1 MTAYYSLMK
10 ASKYEDDMIPKLAIH
25 AFRHAFNK
33 ACSVATVVYAKD
45 QQLVQ
50 REVNGVET
58 VLQDLSQRYVSVDHL
73 PKVLKRKKKQEAAV

>member
-1 MTAYYSLMK
+1 MAAYTDIK
-10 ASKYEDDMIPKLAIH
+10 VGKYEDDMIPKLAIH

-58 VLQDLSQRYVSVDHL
+58 ILQDLSQCYVTVDHL
-73 PKVLKRKKKQEAAV
+73 PKVLKRNKKQEAAV